1 MITHKITFKDLTDA
15 DVIRLID
22 ALRLLNLPHDLEIMD
37 GEIEFNAEVKAKY
50 REFKKELEK
59 QKEHEFKQKHNI
71 R

>member
-1 MITHKITFKDLTDA
+1 MQIHKLTFKNLTDYE
-15 DVIRLID
+15 VVRLID
-22 ALRLLNLPHDLEIMD
+22 CMRSLNLPHDLEVMD

-59 QKEHEFKQKHNI
+59 QKEQEFKLKHKI

>member
-15 DVIRLID
+15 DVVRLID
-22 ALRLLNLPHDLEIMD
+22 ALRSLNLPHDLEIMD